1 MCPSLAFYYRL
12 FVNLFNPQY
21 STCHSSLNHF
31 TIATQIILLHLSMF
45 FSLPHPK
52 VSFLYEFHTF
62 VFRTLEAGSSVYR
75 RWGEKCK
82 EGGEITV
89 KRTRN
94 LFTNQ
99 DQKTERREKLF
110 KSWIRRVLGQTDA
123 ADTKDSTARARSQ
136 LKYTTQLKYPVLL
149 LKSTHFLARCSRR
162 TSNSA

>member
-1 MCPSLAFYYRL
+1 
-12 FVNLFNPQY
+12 
-21 STCHSSLNHF
+21 
-31 TIATQIILLHLSMF
+31 MF

-62 VFRTLEAGSSVYR
+62 VFRTLEAGSGVCR

-99 DQKTERREKLF
+99 HQKTERREKLF

>member
-52 VSFLYEFHTF
+52 ASFLYEFHTF
-62 VFRTLEAGSSVYR
+62 VFRTLEAGSSVCR

-99 DQKTERREKLF
+99 DQKTERKAFQILDKEG
-110 KSWIRRVLGQTDA
+110 LGQTDA